1 MPLPKEAVT
10 AVVAEASKKMSDPNY
25 AAVLVGGF
33 VQAQSAITQYISAH
47 DVELGGADAIV
58 NVVFHAAL
66 IGQFFQRGTG
76 PSPRIDTFDE
86 LHRPPAGDSVA
97 SAAPQPKRRGR
108 RVGSTNRNSRA
119 ASAASAAAAAAP
131 PAATRSRCWPRCSR
145 SSTASSTR
153 TSPTPRPGASSR

>member
-76 PSPRIDTFDE
+76 RSPRIVSFDD
-86 LHRPPAGDSVA
+86 LDRAAGGDSLALLAQV
-97 SAAPQPKRRGR
+97 QPFVHGFIDEFVTDPEARRILALIALAFDR
-108 RVGSTNRNSRA
+108 
-119 ASAASAAAAAAP
+119 
-131 PAATRSRCWPRCSR
+131 
-145 SSTASSTR
+145 
-153 TSPTPRPGASSR
+153 

>member
-33 VQAQSAITQYISAH
+33 VQTQSAITQYISAH

-76 PSPRIDTFDE
+76 RSPRVVSFDD
-86 LHRPPAGDSVA
+86 LDRAAGGDSLALLGQVQPFVHGFIDENVT
-97 SAAPQPKRRGR
+97 APEARRILALIALAFDR
-108 RVGSTNRNSRA
+108 
-119 ASAASAAAAAAP
+119 
-131 PAATRSRCWPRCSR
+131 
-145 SSTASSTR
+145 
-153 TSPTPRPGASSR
+153 

>member
-76 PSPRIDTFDE
+76 RSPRIVSFDD
-86 LHRPPAGDSVA
+86 LDRAAGGDSLALLANVQPFIHGFIDENVTHPVA
-97 SAAPQPKRRGR
+97 RQVLALIALVFDR
-108 RVGSTNRNSRA
+108 
-119 ASAASAAAAAAP
+119 
-131 PAATRSRCWPRCSR
+131 
-145 SSTASSTR
+145 
-153 TSPTPRPGASSR
+153 

>member
-1 MPLPKEAVT
+1 MPLSKEAVT

-33 VQAQSAITQYISAH
+33 VQTQSAITQYISAH

-76 PSPRIDTFDE
+76 RSPRVVSFDD
-86 LHRPPAGDSVA
+86 LDRAAGGDSLALLGQV
-97 SAAPQPKRRGR
+97 QPFVHGFIDENVTDPEARRILALIALAFDR
-108 RVGSTNRNSRA
+108 
-119 ASAASAAAAAAP
+119 
-131 PAATRSRCWPRCSR
+131 
-145 SSTASSTR
+145 
-153 TSPTPRPGASSR
+153 

>member
-76 PSPRIDTFDE
+76 RSPRIVSFDD
-86 LHRPPAGDSVA
+86 LDRAAGGDSLALLAQV
-97 SAAPQPKRRGR
+97 QPFVHGFIDEN
-108 RVGSTNRNSRA
+108 VTDPNSRDKIGRA
-119 ASAASAAAAAAP
+119 HV
-131 PAATRSRCWPRCSR
+131 
-145 SSTASSTR
+145 
-153 TSPTPRPGASSR
+153 